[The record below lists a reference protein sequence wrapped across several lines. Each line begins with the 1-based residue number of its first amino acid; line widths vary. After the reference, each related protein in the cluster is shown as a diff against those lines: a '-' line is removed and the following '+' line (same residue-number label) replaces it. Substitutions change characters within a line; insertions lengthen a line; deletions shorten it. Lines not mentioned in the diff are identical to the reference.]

1 MKKIVIIG
9 CRGQL
14 GQALMQILTP
24 ITSYDV
30 IGLNSHQLDITDQ
43 NQVKKIISNI
53 SPYVIINCAAFT
65 NVNECEEKENL
76 AFAVN
81 ALGAGN
87 LAIVAADLNIK
98 LVHIS
103 TDYVFDGTRNIPYTE
118 FDYTNPLNV
127 YAKSKLQG
135 EIFVE
140 KFAPKH
146 FIFRTSGLY
155 GHGKNFVRAI
165 LEQCKDKKEIKVICN
180 QIVTPTSALELS
192 KCIISMFETEN
203 YGLFHA
209 TCKGQCS
216 WAEFA
221 RVILHIAKLPNEIV
235 EVECSEHNAA
245 VKRPPYSV
253 LDNYMLELTNSY
265 NFPDWEI
272 ALAHYLRNEH

>member
-14 GQALMQILTP
+14 GQALLQILTP
-24 ITSYDV
+24 IVSYDV
-30 IGLNSHQLDITDQ
+30 IGLNSHEIDITNQ
-43 NQVKKIISNI
+43 NLVRKTISAI
-53 SPYVIINCAAFT
+53 SPYAMINCAAYT
-65 NVNECEEKENL
+65 NVNECETKENL
-76 AFAVN
+76 AYAVN
-81 ALGAGN
+81 SLGARN
-87 LAIVAADLNIK
+87 LAIVAAELNIK
-98 LVHIS
+98 LVHVS
-103 TDYVFDGTRNIPYTE
+103 TDYVFDGISNVPYTE
-118 FDYTNPLNV
+118 FDSTNPLNI

-140 KFAPKH
+140 KFAPKY

-155 GHGKNFVRAI
+155 GNGKNFVRAI
-165 LEQCKDKKEIKVICN
+165 LEQCRHKKDIEVICN

-192 KCIISMFETEN
+192 KCIASILETDN

-221 RVILHIAKLPNEIV
+221 KEIIHIAKLSNNIV
-235 EVECSEHNAA
+235 EVECSEHNAT

-253 LDNYMLELTNSY
+253 LNNYMLELTNSY
-265 NFPDWEI
+265 DFPDWEI
-272 ALAHYLRNEH
+272 ALSNYLKNE